1 MRTAIALCALVFSC
15 TALAA
20 APLDAPFPKLRHG
33 EKLCMESI
41 APRDPFY
48 RQCRACEKSVKAC
61 TGDLRD
67 RIRRSPYLR

>member
-1 MRTAIALCALVFSC
+1 MSY
-15 TALAA
+15 
-20 APLDAPFPKLRHG
+20 PKLRHG
-33 EKLCMESI
+33 EELCMASI

-61 TGDLRD
+61 TGNLRD